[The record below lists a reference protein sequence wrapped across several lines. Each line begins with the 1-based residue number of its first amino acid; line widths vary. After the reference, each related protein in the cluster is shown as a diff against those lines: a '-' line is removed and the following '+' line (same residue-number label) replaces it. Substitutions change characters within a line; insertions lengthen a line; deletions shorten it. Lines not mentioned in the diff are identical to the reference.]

1 MFVGTGTVDLH
12 HVIRSMKAFNSLAMV
27 TSTTIVIK
35 RYMRGT
41 SSFAELSGWQA
52 LVGKKEFPVQTNS
65 GGTATA

>member
-1 MFVGTGTVDLH
+1 MLVGTVSVYSHYL
-12 HVIRSMKAFNSLAMV
+12 IRSMKAFNSLAMV

-35 RYMRGT
+35 SYMRGT
-41 SSFAELSGWQA
+41 SSFKELSGWQA